1 MLRMA
6 LPPQPS
12 PPPVFKPRPLV
23 RSLTLDDLTHDLVWP
38 KLLRVPH
45 FCMRPQRVVMALVY
59 LIGMMLLGIAGDRVD
74 GNPTA
79 NELGGMVQRIA
90 LSGASAVASSTGD
103 APGAR
108 LAKQIHDAFVG
119 EPALLL
125 KDAPIVALVILPLM
139 VIWTALF
146 AGAISR
152 SAACEIGQGVHL
164 SWPQSLGFAIRRLPA
179 LVLALVLPVLI
190 VWAIV
195 LALSVGGWALFSANI
210 LNILGGVLWP
220 LFLVGGLVAAV
231 IMVTYLLGW
240 SMLIPSVAC
249 EGTDAIDAV
258 QHAYSFVFARPL
270 RLAMYLVILVAQ
282 LAFFWAIVAAVL
294 WLAVHV
300 AQTAAV
306 AWTLPR
312 GTQAL
317 GGIPLHAPIE
327 PPFGTPQ
334 PSTATRVSRGLVNFW
349 SLVPAALL
357 LAFPISYLWTGA
369 TMLYLAMRRLVDAQ
383 DFGEIWMPTL
393 IPGTLA
399 ATPVATASASQAVS
413 ETGPADNT

>member
-1 MLRMA
+1 MA
-6 LPPQPS
+6 ATT
-12 PPPVFKPRPLV
+12 PPPAFQPKPLA

-45 FCMRPQRVVMALVY
+45 YCMRPQRVILALVY
-59 LIGMMLLGIAGDRVD
+59 LVGMMLMGIAADRID

-79 NELGGMVQRIA
+79 NELTGMVQRMA
-90 LSGASAVASSTGD
+90 LSGASAATGSSGE

-108 LAKQIHDAFVG
+108 VAKQVHDMFIG

-125 KDAPIVALVILPLM
+125 KDAPLVALIIVPLM
-139 VIWTALF
+139 LLWTATF
-146 AGAISR
+146 GGAIAR
-152 SAACEIGQGVHL
+152 SAACEIGQGVHIA
-164 SWPQSLGFAIRRLPA
+164 WPQALGFAIRRLPA
-179 LVLALVLPVLI
+179 LALALAIPVLI

-195 LALSVGGWALFSANI
+195 LSLSIGGFALFSVNI
-210 LNILGGVLWP
+210 LNILGGLLWP
-220 LFLVGGLVAAV
+220 LFLIAGLIASV
-231 IMVTYLLGW
+231 IMITYLVGW

-270 RLAMYLVILVAQ
+270 RLVVYLAILIIQ
-282 LAFFWAIVAAVL
+282 LVVFLAIIAAVL
-294 WLAVHV
+294 WLAVHI
-300 AQTAAV
+300 AQTAAL
-306 AWTLPR
+306 AWTTPR
-312 GTQAL
+312 GPQAL

-334 PSTATRVSRGLVNFW
+334 PSFATRVTKGLVNFW
-349 SLVPAALL
+349 SLIPAALL

-383 DFGEIWMPTL
+383 EFAEIWMPTL
-393 IPGTLA
+393 IPGTMA
-399 ATPVATASASQAVS
+399 PIPPTPARSQAVS
-413 ETGPADNT
+413 DTGPADET